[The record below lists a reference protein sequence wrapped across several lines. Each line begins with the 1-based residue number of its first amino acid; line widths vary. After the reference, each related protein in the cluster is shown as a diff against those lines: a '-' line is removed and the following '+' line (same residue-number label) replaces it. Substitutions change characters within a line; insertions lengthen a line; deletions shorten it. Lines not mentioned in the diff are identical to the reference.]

1 MGQKVNPNWLRLK
14 INKEHQS
21 KWFFSVRS
29 MWDLVIEDEKIRRF
43 LSSRLKEAW
52 IDRFEILRTSSKVII
67 DIYTSK
73 PWVVIWRQW
82 AQIDELKVI
91 LDKKFWRDFELNV
104 REIKKPD
111 LSAKVSAD
119 IIARAI
125 EKRVPY
131 RRAIKQ
137 QIWRIIDS
145 WAKWVKVR
153 ISWRL
158 NWVEMARAEFY
169 KEWNIPLHTL
179 RSDIDYALE
188 EAQTTYWV
196 LWIKVWIYK
205 WEVFKK

>member
-21 KWFFSVRS
+21 KWFFPVRS